1 MEQLRVLVGE
11 PLLVIDFRYHL
22 VSLIAVFL
30 AVALGI
36 VIGTT
41 ALNEPILADIEN
53 QVADL
58 EQDKRALE
66 DQVQQLQVQMDT
78 ADAFEEAVAP
88 ALVNGTLADQS
99 VLLLTTNE
107 DVDPE
112 TVEQVSALVGEAG
125 GTVSGA
131 ISLRPEYSDPST
143 AASLQSYAT
152 GGGLP
157 AGIELPATDDAGQ
170 LIGGLLGQVLM
181 ESPTGGA
188 TGDATD
194 ASAVSSVLSGLT
206 ALDVLS
212 QDSDTVSPADYA
224 VVLTAGAFSGDD
236 AADRN
241 ETLVELVSALDAAG
255 SGAVVAGDTASAGEN
270 GLVGVI
276 RADPTVSAAIS
287 TVDNVGTAAGQIST
301 ILALGSEGEGTSG
314 KYGTGEDTQP
324 VPPVPATAP

>member
-1 MEQLRVLVGE
+1 M
-11 PLLVIDFRYHL
+11 IDFRYHL

-36 VIGTT
+36 IIGTT

-66 DQVQQLQVQMDT
+66 DRTQQLQTQVDT
-78 ADAFEEAVAP
+78 ADAFGTTVAP
-88 ALVNGTLADQS
+88 ALVDGTLAGRT
-99 VLLLTTNE
+99 VLLVSASE
-107 DVDPE
+107 EVAPE
-112 TVEQVSALVGEAG
+112 TVEQVTALVGEAG
-125 GTVSGA
+125 GSVSGA

-143 AASLQSYAT
+143 ASSLQSYAT

-157 AGIELPATDDAGQ
+157 AGIELPATNDAGQ
-170 LIGGLLGQVLM
+170 LTGGLVGQVLM
-181 ESPTGGA
+181 RSPDGA
-188 TGDATD
+188 PTD
-194 ASAVSSVLSGLT
+194 GSAVSSVLSGLT

-212 QDSDTVSPADYA
+212 QDSDTVAPADYA
-224 VVLTAGAFSGDD
+224 IVLTAGADDGDD
-236 AADRN
+236 AAERN
-241 ETLVELVSALDAAG
+241 ESLVELVSALDAAG

-287 TVDNVGTAAGQIST
+287 TVDNVGTAAGRIST
-301 ILALGSEGEGTSG
+301 ILALGSEGQGTSG

-324 VPPVPATAP
+324 VPPVPAAAP

>member
-1 MEQLRVLVGE
+1 MEQLRVLAGE

-66 DQVQQLQVQMDT
+66 DRTQQLQTQLDT
-78 ADAFEEAVAP
+78 ADSFEQAVAP
-88 ALVNGTLADQS
+88 ALVAGALAGRS
-99 VLLLTTNE
+99 VLLVSTNE
-107 DVDPE
+107 DVAPE
-112 TVEQVSALVGEAG
+112 TVEQVTALIAEAG

-131 ISLRPEYSDPST
+131 ISLRPEYSDPSS
-143 AASLQSYAT
+143 ASGLQNYVT
-152 GGGLP
+152 GSGRP
-157 AGIELPATDDAGQ
+157 AGLQLPETDDAGQ
-170 LIGGLLGQVLM
+170 LVASLIGQVFM
-181 ESPTGGA
+181 TPPGG
-188 TGDATD
+188 TPPDAT
-194 ASAVSSVLSGLT
+194 AVSSVLAGLT

-212 QDSDTVSPADYA
+212 QDTDTVTPADYA
-224 VVLTAGAFSGDD
+224 VVLTSGAFTGDD
-236 AADRN
+236 AAERN
-241 ETLVELVSALDAAG
+241 TTLVELVSALDAAG
-255 SGAVVAGDTASAGEN
+255 SGAVVTGDAAAAGEN
-270 GLVGVI
+270 GLIGAV
-276 RADPTVSAAIS
+276 RADPTLSAAIS
-287 TVDNVGTAAGQIST
+287 TVDNVGTAAGRIST
-301 ILALGSEGEGTSG
+301 VLALGRESQGTSG

>member
-1 MEQLRVLVGE
+1 MEQLRVLAGE

-58 EQDKRALE
+58 EQDKRDLE
-66 DQVQQLQVQMDT
+66 DRTQVLQTQVDT
-78 ADAFEEAVAP
+78 ADAFETAVAP
-88 ALVNGTLADQS
+88 ALVEGALAGQT
-99 VLLLTTNE
+99 VLLVSTNE
-107 DVDPE
+107 DVSPE
-112 TVEQVSALVGEAG
+112 IVEQVTALIGEAG

-131 ISLRPEYSDPST
+131 ITLRPEFSDPST
-143 AASLQSYAT
+143 ASSLQSYAT

-170 LIGGLLGQVLM
+170 LIGGLMGQVLM
-181 ESPTGGA
+181 TSPGGA
-188 TGDATD
+188 ASD
-194 ASAVSSVLSGLT
+194 ASAISSVLSGLT

-212 QDSDTVSPADYA
+212 QDSDTVAPADYA
-224 VVLTAGAFSGDD
+224 VVLTAGAFSGED
-236 AADRN
+236 AAGRN

-255 SGAVVAGDTASAGEN
+255 SGAVVTGDAASAGEN

-301 ILALGSEGEGTSG
+301 VLALGSESEGTSG

-324 VPPVPATAP
+324 VPPVPASAP

>member
-1 MEQLRVLVGE
+1 
-11 PLLVIDFRYHL
+11 VIDFRYHL

-58 EQDKRALE
+58 EQDKRDLE
-66 DQVQQLQVQMDT
+66 DRTQQLQVQVDT
-78 ADAFEEAVAP
+78 AEAFETAVAP
-88 ALVNGTLADQS
+88 VLVDGTLAGRT
-99 VLLLTTNE
+99 VLLVSTNE
-107 DVDPE
+107 DVPPE
-112 TVEQVSALVGEAG
+112 TVEEVTALIGEAG
-125 GTVSGA
+125 GSVSGA

-170 LIGGLLGQVLM
+170 LIAGLLGQVLM
-181 ESPTGGA
+181 TSPTGGA
-188 TGDATD
+188 TD
-194 ASAVSSVLSGLT
+194 ASAISSVLSGLT

-236 AADRN
+236 AAERN
-241 ETLVELVSALDAAG
+241 ETVVELVSALDAAG

-276 RADPTVSAAIS
+276 RSDPTVSAAIS

-324 VPPVPATAP
+324 VPPVPAAAP